1 MFIGELRVMIS
12 QDKILKDDKID
23 IFLLGSGGPINN
35 KLRVAPGIAIIAGG
49 EFILVDVGPG
59 SYRNVDVLRLPVAHL
74 SAIFLTHFH
83 SDHIGD
89 LGEANMMS
97 WAIGRLKALEIY
109 GPKGVD
115 KVVNGFIMA
124 YEFDTGYR
132 IAHHGEDIVPL
143 EAAIPIS
150 KTISIQD
157 PNERELVFDRN
168 ELKVYAF
175 EVDHSPVKP
184 AVGYRIEFKGN
195 VVAIT
200 GDTIKTENLVKH
212 CKNADILFSE
222 AISYDML
229 KPVIAGAQ
237 KRNLPRFVKIMTDI
251 QGYHMEPVVA
261 AELAKEAKVKKLVI
275 VHIVPPLP
283 NKMTEKMY
291 LKGVSD
297 VFDEE
302 FMMDEDCMKF
312 RLDPKEPSDYL

>member
-1 MFIGELRVMIS
+1 MMS
-12 QDKILKDDKID
+12 SDKILKDGRLH

-35 KLRVAPGIAIIAGG
+35 KLRVAPSIAVIANG

-59 SYRNVDVLRLPVAHL
+59 SYRNLDVLRLPAAHL

-89 LGEANMMS
+89 LGEANVLS
-97 WAIGRLKALEIY
+97 WANGRKKALEIY
-109 GPKGVD
+109 GPEGVE

-124 YEFDTGYR
+124 YELDKEYR
-132 IAHHGEDIVPL
+132 FTHHGEEVFTL
-143 EAAIPIS
+143 QAAIPIS

-157 PNERELVFDRN
+157 TNERKLVFDRN

-175 EVDHSPVKP
+175 EVNHSPVKP
-184 AVGYRIEFKGN
+184 ALGYRIEFKGKI
-195 VVAIT
+195 VAIT

-212 CKNADILFSE
+212 CENADILFSE

-237 KRNLPRFVKIMTDI
+237 TRKLSRIVKILTDI
-251 QGYHMEPVVA
+251 QEYHMEPVIA
-261 AELAKEAKVKKLVI
+261 AELAKEADAKKIVY

-283 NKMTEKMY
+283 NKLAEKTY

-297 VFDEE
+297 VFDGEIVLG
-302 FMMDEDCMKF
+302 EDNMKF
-312 RLDPKEPSDYL
+312 RLDPKQ

>member
-1 MFIGELRVMIS
+1 MMS
-12 QDKILKDDKID
+12 SDKILKDGRLH

-35 KLRVAPGIAIIAGG
+35 KLRVAPSIAVIANG

-59 SYRNVDVLRLPVAHL
+59 SYRNLDVLRLPAAHL

-89 LGEANMMS
+89 LGEANVLS
-97 WAIGRLKALEIY
+97 WANGRKKALEIY
-109 GPKGVD
+109 GPKGVE

-124 YEFDTGYR
+124 YELDKDYR
-132 IAHHGEDIVPL
+132 FAHHGKEVVTL
-143 EAAIPIS
+143 EAATPIS
-150 KTISIQD
+150 KTILLRDS
-157 PNERELVFDRN
+157 NERELIFDRN

-184 AVGYRIEFKGN
+184 ALGYRIEFKGN
-195 VVAIT
+195 IVAIT

-212 CKNADILFSE
+212 SKNADILFSE

-237 KRNLPRFVKIMTDI
+237 KGNLSRLVKILTDI
-251 QGYHMEPVVA
+251 QEYHMEPVVA
-261 AELAKEAKVKKLVI
+261 AELAKEADVKKIVY

-283 NKMTEKMY
+283 NKLAEKTY

-297 VFDEE
+297 VFNGEIVLG
-302 FMMDEDCMKF
+302 EDNMKF
-312 RLDPKEPSDYL
+312 RLDPKQ